1 MDYADEV
8 RAREVSK
15 ETGVSAELLKCVPAE
30 HMHEVAVMV
39 NQAQAE
45 QVPKIPAAA
54 RGVSSRVMRGGE
66 HKPTNA
72 EIFTEFMRG
81 RRW

>member
-15 ETGVSAELLKCVPAE
+15 ETGVSAELLKHVPAE
-30 HMHEVAVMV
+30 HMQEVAEMV

-45 QVPKIPAAA
+45 QVPKIPAAP
-54 RGVSSRVMRGGE
+54 RGTSSRVIRGGE

-72 EIFTEFMRG
+72 EIFAEFISG

>member
-1 MDYADEV
+1 MDYADEIM
-8 RAREVSK
+8 ARKVSK

-30 HMHEVAVMV
+30 HMQELAAMV
-39 NQAQAE
+39 KQDQAE

-54 RGVSSRVMRGGE
+54 RGVSSRVIRGGE

>member
-15 ETGVSAELLKCVPAE
+15 ETGVSAELLKHVPAE
-30 HMHEVAVMV
+30 DMEEFAALVIQ
-39 NQAQAE
+39 NQAE
-45 QVPKIPAAA
+45 QVPKIHAAA
-54 RGVSSRVMRGGE
+54 TGRTSRVLRGGE

-72 EIFTEFMRG
+72 EIFAEFMRG

>member
-1 MDYADEV
+1 MAYADEV

-15 ETGVSAELLKCVPAE
+15 ETGVSADLLKHVPAE
-30 HMHEVAVMV
+30 HMEEFAALVIQ
-39 NQAQAE
+39 NQAE
-45 QVPKIPAAA
+45 QVPKIPAAP
-54 RGVSSRVMRGGE
+54 RGISSRVIRGGE

-72 EIFTEFMRG
+72 EIFAEFIRG

>member
-1 MDYADEV
+1 MAYADEV

-30 HMHEVAVMV
+30 RMQELAEMV

-45 QVPKIPAAA
+45 QVPKIPAAP
-54 RGVSSRVMRGGE
+54 RGTSSRVIRGGE

-72 EIFTEFMRG
+72 EIFADFMRG